1 MIRPDHQT
9 AAMRKLLLLGCALL
23 VTGCIDPVQPPV
35 VPCDPL
41 LLQFSNPPGDT
52 ITTPEGIRY
61 VDFKVGS
68 GDAARVGSSVY
79 VNYSLYRD
87 GQPTDSSCP
96 AGKPVF
102 NTIIGSGRAIPG
114 FELGI
119 IGMQTDGVRRVIVPS
134 ELGYKN
140 GELVFDIELVSIL

>member
-1 MIRPDHQT
+1 MTRPDHQT
-9 AAMRKLLLLGCALL
+9 PTMRKLLLLGCALL

-41 LLQFSNPPGDT
+41 LLAFSSLPGDT

-61 VDFKVGS
+61 IDFKVGS
-68 GDAARVGSSVY
+68 GDAARVGSSLY
-79 VNYSLYRD
+79 VNYSLYRN
-87 GQPTDSSCP
+87 GQLADSSCP
-96 AGKPVF
+96 ANRPVF

-114 FELGI
+114 FELGA
-119 IGMQTDGVRRVIVPS
+119 IGMQTGGVRRVIVPS
-134 ELGYKN
+134 ELGYKD